1 MFRLKEV
8 QSFLDTRTAEFLGRR
23 LQQQDTTSWDLICK
37 ELADEVTIFFLKHSP
52 VLIDQSSRVPVQR
65 L

>member
-23 LQQQDTTSWDLICK
+23 LQQQDIPSWDLICK
-37 ELADEVTIFFLKHSP
+37 ELADEVRLFFVIIH
-52 VLIDQSSRVPVQR
+52 QF
-65 L
+65 

>member
-23 LQQQDTTSWDLICK
+23 LQQQQQDIPSWDLICK
-37 ELADEVTIFFLKHSP
+37 ELADEVSMFFVIIHQFF
-52 VLIDQSSRVPVQR
+52 D
-65 L
+65 